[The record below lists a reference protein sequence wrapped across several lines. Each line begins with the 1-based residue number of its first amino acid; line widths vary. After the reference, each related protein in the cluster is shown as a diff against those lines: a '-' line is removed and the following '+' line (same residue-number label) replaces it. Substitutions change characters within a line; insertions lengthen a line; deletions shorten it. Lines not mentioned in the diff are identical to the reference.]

1 MTEWSVD
8 EAFYNRRRMTWQRFN
23 SFSIRRT
30 LWKGIITVEGGPPAA
45 VIARAYA
52 VSGGNHNMTGIRLT
66 AIHEGN
72 GQQYQQQAE
81 SDSEHVY
88 TEVDLP
94 EGRYAVTAISWN
106 KIATAVNCKVYAS

>member
-1 MTEWSVD
+1 MAKVQLIQQTPKRERHHH
-8 EAFYNRRRMTWQRFN
+8 RRGRSAGGR
-23 SFSIRRT
+23 SR
-30 LWKGIITVEGGPPAA
+30 EGLRGL
-45 VIARAYA
+45 
-52 VSGGNHNMTGIRLT
+52 GGNHNMTGIRLT